1 MLRDS
6 MLLRYGSS
14 EGRTSRAPRR
24 IGRHA
29 ADACGKVERWRC
41 SKELAL
47 LHQPTVT
54 GWKVSNLKNL
64 APPQRI
70 AHYPAYVIIGCRG
83 YLAMRQSCLSMRWST
98 PTLGA
103 RLACPSIRDRSDQA
117 RLIAATDCRKEA
129 SGAASNLGQPRNDL
143 QVRMLNRR
151 PGDQAMATCA
161 GASCQTST
169 PSRQTQAWSEV

>member
-29 ADACGKVERWRC
+29 VEACGKVEKWRC

-64 APPQRI
+64 APPENRTLSRLRDHWLSWLFSNATVLPLDVLVN
-70 AHYPAYVIIGCRG
+70 AHVG
-83 YLAMRQSCLSMRWST
+83 SK
-98 PTLGA
+98 A
-103 RLACPSIRDRSDQA
+103 RVPV
-117 RLIAATDCRKEA
+117 
-129 SGAASNLGQPRNDL
+129 NP
-143 QVRMLNRR
+143 
-151 PGDQAMATCA
+151 
-161 GASCQTST
+161 
-169 PSRQTQAWSEV
+169 

>member
-29 ADACGKVERWRC
+29 ADACGKVEKWQC

-54 GWKVSNLKNL
+54 CWKVRNLKNL
-64 APPQRI
+64 APLENRT
-70 AHYPAYVIIGCRG
+70 
-83 YLAMRQSCLSMRWST
+83 LSRLRDHWLSWLFSNAT
-98 PTLGA
+98 VSPLDALVNANVGSKA
-103 RLACPSIRDRSDQA
+103 RVPV
-117 RLIAATDCRKEA
+117 
-129 SGAASNLGQPRNDL
+129 NP
-143 QVRMLNRR
+143 
-151 PGDQAMATCA
+151 
-161 GASCQTST
+161 
-169 PSRQTQAWSEV
+169 